1 MADFKH
7 FRWEKIDEVVVL
19 HLVDAELFDRLIIN
33 EMQDEVLSF
42 LKTYKIP
49 KLLINFGAVR
59 SLSSETLNALLKA
72 RDWIVGND
80 GIIKFCDMRDT
91 IRQVFKVTNLDG
103 TMFEIHDS
111 MHEALDSF

>member
-1 MADFKH
+1 MAEFKH
-7 FRWEKIDEVVVL
+7 FRWEKSGDVVVL
-19 HLVDAELFDRLIIN
+19 HLVDTELFDRLIIN
-33 EMQDEVLSF
+33 ELHDEVMLF

-49 KLLINFGAVR
+49 KLLINFGSVR

-80 GIIKFCDMRDT
+80 GTIKFCDMRDS

-103 TMFEIHDS
+103 TMFHIYGS
-111 MHEALDSF
+111 MHEAMDAF